1 MNRPTNYSP
10 PTAGIP
16 AAILCSAATS
26 DRPAGVSALDALT
39 HEYEIQTNR
48 KSTLPAATVAKLEK
62 KLALQE
68 LGEVERLI
76 RNGAGP
82 GSIITQRGAREAIN
96 HLREQLGRPAPAVA
110 VASTPTAS
118 APSAARPSQAPAK
131 PSATSK
137 ARTAAQFLALDS
149 AATKQLIITGCS
161 ITRGENIRHEIRSL
175 FEGMEAGPDRTA
187 FYQKFRSILT
197 FR

>member
-26 DRPAGVSALDALT
+26 ERPAGVSALDALT
-39 HEYEIQTNR
+39 HEYEKTTNR
-48 KSTLPAATVAKLEK
+48 KSTLPAETIAKLEAK
-62 KLALQE
+62 MTLAQLKQAE
-68 LGEVERLI
+68 SLI
-76 RNGAGP
+76 KNGASGIVQQAP
-82 GSIITQRGAREAIN
+82 ARLAIN
-96 HLREQLGRPAPAVA
+96 YLREQLLGKPAPAVA

-161 ITRGENIRHEIRSL
+161 ITRGESIRHEIRSL

>member
-1 MNRPTNYSP
+1 MTRPTNYSP

-39 HEYEIQTNR
+39 HEYEKTTNR
-48 KSTLPAATVAKLEK
+48 KSTLPAETIAKLEAK
-62 KLALQE
+62 MTLAQLKQAE
-68 LGEVERLI
+68 SLI
-76 RNGAGP
+76 KNGASGIVQQAP
-82 GSIITQRGAREAIN
+82 ARLAIN
-96 HLREQLGRPAPAVA
+96 YLREQLLGKPAPA

-118 APSAARPSQAPAK
+118 APSVARPSQPPAK
-131 PSATSK
+131 STK
-137 ARTAAQFLALDS
+137 RTARDFLALDA
-149 AATKQLIITGCS
+149 AATKQLTITGCS
-161 ITRGENIRHEIRSL
+161 IARGEDIRHEIRSL

-187 FYQKFRSILT
+187 FYQKFRSIIT

>member
-1 MNRPTNYSP
+1 MTRPTNYSP

-16 AAILCSAATS
+16 TAILCSAATS

-39 HEYEIQTNR
+39 HEYEKTTNR
-48 KSTLPAATVAKLEK
+48 KSTLPAETIAKLEAK
-62 KLALQE
+62 MTLAQLKQAE
-68 LGEVERLI
+68 SLI
-76 RNGAGP
+76 KNGASGIVQQAP
-82 GSIITQRGAREAIN
+82 ARLAIN
-96 HLREQLGRPAPAVA
+96 YLREQLLGKPAPAVA

-118 APSAARPSQAPAK
+118 APSA
-131 PSATSK
+131 ATSK

-161 ITRGENIRHEIRSL
+161 IARGENIRQEVSSV
-175 FEGMEAGPDRTA
+175 FEKMDAGADRTA

>member
-1 MNRPTNYSP
+1 M
-10 PTAGIP
+10 
-16 AAILCSAATS
+16 
-26 DRPAGVSALDALT
+26 V
-39 HEYEIQTNR
+39 HQYEQETGR

-96 HLREQLGRPAPAVA
+96 NLREQLGKPAPAAA
-110 VASTPTAS
+110 VASSPTAS
-118 APSAARPSQAPAK
+118 APSAARPSQSPAK
-131 PSATSK
+131 STK
-137 ARTAAQFLALDS
+137 RTARDFLALD
-149 AATKQLIITGCS
+149 AAGTKQIIVTGCS
-161 ITRGENIRHEIRSL
+161 IARGEDIRHEIRSL
-175 FEGMEAGPDRTA
+175 FEGMDAGADRTA

>member
-1 MNRPTNYSP
+1 MTRPTNYSP
-10 PTAGIP
+10 PTAKIP
-16 AAILCSAATS
+16 VQILNSAAHCNRPPGTS
-26 DRPAGVSALDALT
+26 LLDSMV
-39 HEYEIQTNR
+39 HQYEQETGR
-48 KSTLPAATVAKLEK
+48 KSTLPATTVAKLEK

-96 HLREQLGRPAPAVA
+96 QLRQQLGKPAAA
-110 VASTPTAS
+110 VASSPTAS
-118 APSAARPSQAPAK
+118 APSAARPSQSPAK
-131 PSATSK
+131 STK
-137 ARTAAQFLALDS
+137 RTAAQFLALDA

-161 ITRGENIRHEIRSL
+161 IARGEDIRHEIRSL

>member
-1 MNRPTNYSP
+1 M
-10 PTAGIP
+10 
-16 AAILCSAATS
+16 
-26 DRPAGVSALDALT
+26 V
-39 HEYEIQTNR
+39 HQYEQETGR
-48 KSTLPAATVAKLEK
+48 KSTLPATTVAKLEK

-96 HLREQLGRPAPAVA
+96 HLREQLGKPAAAVA

-118 APSAARPSQAPAK
+118 APSAARRSQAPAK
-131 PSATSK
+131 PAATSK
-137 ARTAAQFLALDS
+137 GRTARDFLALDA
-149 AATKQLIITGCS
+149 AATKQIIFTGCN

-175 FEGMEAGPDRTA
+175 FEGMGAGPDRTA

>member
-39 HEYEIQTNR
+39 HEYEKTTNR
-48 KSTLPAATVAKLEK
+48 KSTLPAETIAKLEAK
-62 KLALQE
+62 MTLAQLKQAE
-68 LGEVERLI
+68 SLI
-76 RNGAGP
+76 KNGASGIVQQAP
-82 GSIITQRGAREAIN
+82 ARLAIN
-96 HLREQLGRPAPAVA
+96 YLREQLLGKPAPA

-118 APSAARPSQAPAK
+118 APSAARRSQAPAK
-131 PSATSK
+131 PAATSK
-137 ARTAAQFLALDS
+137 GRTARDFLALDA
-149 AATKQLIITGCS
+149 AATKQIIFTGCN

-175 FEGMEAGPDRTA
+175 FEGMGAGPDRTA